1 MIFHSKPTLDRDDYR
16 SVMDVLES
24 GHLVQGEQVAG
35 FEDALSSFA
44 DVRNGVA
51 VSSGTA
57 ALHLALIALGAGEG
71 DEVIIPSY
79 VCCALLNAIM
89 YVNAVPVIADIDRF
103 TFNIDVADLKKRITK
118 KTKAIIVPHM
128 FGLPAEINEI
138 VSLGIPVIED
148 CAQSIG
154 AKYQNRY
161 TGSFGICSIFSFYAT
176 KMLATGEGGMILSDD
191 DRLAG
196 IVRDLRDYDEKDS
209 YSVRYNYKM
218 TDMQAALGISQLKKL
233 PSFIRRRKEI
243 ADFYNKS
250 LRDISFPV
258 PAVPE
263 GREHIYYRYV
273 LLRNDSSGFMKEM
286 LKLGIECRRPVFK
299 PLHEYLGL
307 SGYPAAQEAMNRAV
321 SIPLYP
327 LLKDGE
333 AHKIAAGI
341 VDRLKAKRDV
351 RGQRSGVR
359 GQSE

>member
-35 FEDALSSFA
+35 FEEALSSFVG
-44 DVRNGVA
+44 VRNGVA

-57 ALHLALIALGAGEG
+57 ALHLALIALGVGEK

-79 VCCALLNAIM
+79 VCCALLNAVLYI
-89 YVNAVPVIADIDRF
+89 NAVPVVADIDRF
-103 TFNIDVADLKKRITK
+103 TFNIDVADLKKRVTR

-128 FGLPAEINEI
+128 FGLPADIDEIL
-138 VSLGIPVIED
+138 SLGIPVIED

-154 AKYQNRY
+154 AKYQDRY
-161 TGSFGICSIFSFYAT
+161 TGSFGVCSIFSFYAT

-196 IVRDLRDYDEKDS
+196 IARNLRDYDEKDS

-263 GREHIYYRYV
+263 DREHIYYRYV
-273 LLRNDSSGFMKEM
+273 LLLDDSSGFMKEM

-299 PLHEYLGL
+299 TLHEYLGL
-307 SGYPAAQEAMNRAV
+307 TGYPVAGEVMDRAI
-321 SIPLYP
+321 SIPVYP
-327 LLKDGE
+327 LLGDGE

-341 VDRLKAKRDV
+341 VDRL
-351 RGQRSGVR
+351 
-359 GQSE
+359 

>member
-1 MIFHSKPTLDRDDYR
+1 MVADMISHSKPTLDADDCR
-16 SVMDVLES
+16 SVMDVLKS

-35 FEDALSSFA
+35 FEDALSSFTG
-44 DVRNGVA
+44 VRNGVA

-57 ALHLALIALGAGEG
+57 ALHLSLIALGTGEG

-79 VCCALLNAIM
+79 VCCALLNAVM
-89 YVNAVPVIADIDRF
+89 YVSAVPVIADIDRS
-103 TFNIDVADLKKRITK
+103 TFNIDVDDLKKRITK
-118 KTKAIIVPHM
+118 RTKAIIVPHM
-128 FGLPAEINEI
+128 FGLPAEIDEI

-154 AKYQNRY
+154 AKYQGRY
-161 TGSFGICSIFSFYAT
+161 TGSFGVCSIFSFYAT

-196 IVRDLRDYDEKDS
+196 VARNLRDYDEKDG

-233 PSFIRRRKEI
+233 PSFIERRKKI
-243 ADFYNKS
+243 AGLYNKN

-258 PAVPE
+258 ASALE

-273 LLRNDSSGFMKEM
+273 LSLDDSSGFMKEM
-286 LKLGIECRRPVFK
+286 LKLEIECKRPVFK

-307 SGYPAAQEAMNRAV
+307 SEYPVTQEAMNRAV
-321 SIPLYP
+321 SVPLYP
-327 LLKDGE
+327 SLKDEE
-333 AHKIAAGI
+333 ARKIAGGI
-341 VDRLKAKRDV
+341 KEIL
-351 RGQRSGVR
+351 S
-359 GQSE
+359 

>member
-1 MIFHSKPTLDRDDYR
+1 MITHSKPTLDQDDYR
-16 SVMDVLES
+16 SVKDVLES

-35 FEDALSSFA
+35 FEEALSSFVG
-44 DVRNGVA
+44 VRNGVA

-57 ALHLALIALGAGEG
+57 AIHLSLLALGVGKG

-89 YVNAVPVIADIDRF
+89 YVNAIPVIVDIDGS

-118 KTKAIIVPHM
+118 RTKAIIVPHI
-128 FGLPAEINEI
+128 FGLPADIDEIL
-138 VSLGIPVIED
+138 SLGIPVIED

-154 AKYQNRY
+154 AKYQDRY
-161 TGSFGICSIFSFYAT
+161 TGSFGACSIFSFYAT

-191 DRLAG
+191 DRLAV

-209 YSVRYNYKM
+209 YSMRYNYKM

-243 ADFYNKS
+243 ADLYNKS

-273 LLRNDSSGFMKEM
+273 LLLNDSSGFMKEM

-299 PLHEYLGL
+299 TLHEYLGL
-307 SGYPAAQEAMNRAV
+307 SGYPVTGEVMGRAV
-321 SIPLYP
+321 SIPVYP
-327 LLKDGE
+327 LLGDEE
-333 AHKIAAGI
+333 AHKICAGI
-341 VDRLKAKRDV
+341 VDRLK
-351 RGQRSGVR
+351 
-359 GQSE
+359 

>member
-1 MIFHSKPTLDRDDYR
+1 MITHSKPTLGQDDYR

-35 FEDALSSFA
+35 FEDALSSFIGL
-44 DVRNGVA
+44 RNGVA
-51 VSSGTA
+51 VNSGTA
-57 ALHLALIALGAGEG
+57 ALHLSLLALGAGEG

-89 YVNAVPVIADIDRF
+89 YVNAIPVIADIDRS
-103 TFNIDVADLKKRITK
+103 TFNIDVDDLKKRITK
-118 KTKAIIVPHM
+118 RTKAIIVPHM

-154 AKYQNRY
+154 AKYQDRY
-161 TGSFGICSIFSFYAT
+161 TGSFGVCSIFSFYAT

-196 IVRDLRDYDEKDS
+196 IARDLRDYDEKNG
-209 YSVRYNYKM
+209 YLVRYNYKM

-233 PSFIRRRKEI
+233 PSFIEKRKNI
-243 ADFYNKS
+243 ADLYSRS
-250 LRDISFPV
+250 LRDIFFSV

-273 LLRNDSSGFMKEM
+273 LSLDDSSGFMKEM
-286 LKLGIECRRPVFK
+286 LKLGIECKRPVFK
-299 PLHEYLGL
+299 ALHEYLGL

-327 LLKDGE
+327 SLKDE
-333 AHKIAAGI
+333 DAHKIAAGI
-341 VDRLKAKRDV
+341 VDRLKVFRL
-351 RGQRSGVR
+351 
-359 GQSE
+359 